1 MAKCS
6 KEQCDRAVGLNAL
19 TVVVAVA
26 TIWQLFAGDSF
37 LSRPCCQ
44 LSVLLIAVTV
54 AAAWFF

>member
-1 MAKCS
+1 M
-6 KEQCDRAVGLNAL
+6 DRAVGLNVL